1 MNKIEFISY
10 LIEVGEINQEVIDRS
25 MEVSD
30 FPLARKL
37 LLKIEGFI
45 ENILRPKNSAELD
58 LAKGE
63 LLSNCILNNREIK
76 QEGIKFVDEIVNA
89 VRLKNNFTT
98 KNTYY
103 SEDVIDRGIQENLH
117 TLIALFNER
126 QQEILILRFGL
137 DGEEPLKLD
146 EIARKLNVSR
156 KSVRQ
161 IEAEAILK
169 LRLMNEFIENK
180 KNKKKEKNYTDIDFF
195 ELSSD
200 LFEKEEYEK
209 SMNKISKA
217 IKLNAS
223 EPEYFYLRGLH
234 YIKFK
239 NFDKALKD
247 ANNAIAL
254 NANQPK
260 ELGLNAN
267 QSKYLV
273 LKQDS
278 LKFLT
283 LKKIYEYFDNCE
295 FEKTILQC
303 NEAISSNNSIPE
315 FFYYRGLAKWKSNM
329 VHQNKSI
336 LNDFDKAIT
345 LDPDN
350 SEILTTRG
358 LLKMEIDFK
367 GDQLK
372 SAIKDFNLAIEFDD
386 KCIDAYVLRATA
398 RLHDNNT
405 EGAFDDINAVMRL
418 DPHNKYNY
426 FDELEEL
433 KTDIEK
439 REIELLGEWGYIYLI
454 ENITSTC
461 GTHKIGATQN
471 IRSLKRKLKGDKIK
485 VCILCKNYLKME
497 DRYKSLYRK
506 ESMKN
511 SNNYNLEDIHVKN
524 IIHSMNKLSIP
535 YSGEYIF
542 TKQKEI
548 TKIIYPSSWS

>member
-103 SEDVIDRGIQENLH
+103 SEDVIDRGIQENLP
-117 TLIALFNER
+117 TLISLFNER

-137 DGEEPLKLD
+137 YGEEPLKLD

-161 IEAEAILK
+161 IEAEAMLK
-169 LRLMNEFIENK
+169 LRFMNEFIENK
-180 KNKKKEKNYTDIDFF
+180 KNKKKEKNYKDTDFF

-223 EPEYFYLRGLH
+223 EPEYFYLRGLL

-358 LLKMEIDFK
+358 ILKMEIDNNGAFI
-367 GDQLK
+367 K

-386 KCIDAYVLRATA
+386 NCIDAYAQRANA
-398 RLHDNNT
+398 RLYENNC

-471 IRSLKRKLKGDKIK
+471 IRTLKRNLKGDKI
-485 VCILCKNYLKME
+485 VVLILCKNYLKME
-497 DRYKSLYRK
+497 ERYKSLYRK

-511 SNNYNLEDIHVKN
+511 ANNYNLEDIHVKN

-535 YSGEYIF
+535 YSGEYIY
-542 TKQKEI
+542 TKKEGN
-548 TKIIYPSSWS
+548 TIIYPSSWS